1 MPYEADEPYEAEDGV
16 EDGVEKVGASSGGG
30 GSRGASAAGLD
41 PARELTLSVMPTTQC
56 PPNLQL

>member
-30 GSRGASAAGLD
+30 GGRGASAAGLD